1 MFVNRYSQKDKCFP
15 GSTPTINLSYS
26 EYTCLT
32 VAEDP
37 VVVLNFKDNK
47 SLEAIIP
54 FLTGTKRLVI
64 TACRCTT
71 LPESLGQLTQ
81 LTELYITFNGCLGTI
96 PDIFGNL
103 ENLEKLS
110 FEAAHIQTLPAS
122 IGQLKKLKEL
132 NLRRCYY
139 LKTVP
144 NELYSCT
151 SLVTLWLTG
160 SSIVSLSPLI
170 EKLTNLQY
178 LDIHDCRYLKISDAT
193 RSALWS
199 LRNLEIDE

>member
-1 MFVNRYSQKDKCFP
+1 MFCLRTPIFFCIYYLCSDNDLETNQEQFTEMFVNRYSQKDKCFP

-71 LPESLGQLTQ
+71 LPKSLGQLTQ
-81 LTELYITFNGCLGTI
+81 LTELHITFNRCLWTI
-96 PDIFGNL
+96 PDIFGSL

-122 IGQLKKLKEL
+122 VGQLKKLKEL
-132 NLRRCYY
+132 NLYRCKY
-139 LKTVP
+139 LRTVP
-144 NELYSCT
+144 VA
-151 SLVTLWLTG
+151 VTNMQ
-160 SSIVSLSPLI
+160 LSQQ
-170 EKLTNLQY
+170 LQIY
-178 LDIHDCRYLKISDAT
+178 R
-193 RSALWS
+193 
-199 LRNLEIDE
+199 